1 MFASSRKSL
10 LSCALL
16 AAAVAGGVG
25 LVGGSGTADAQ
36 LIVALAS
43 GTNPK
48 PTNVAGVYDWT
59 YNVTFYGNVTPPTG
73 TNSDY
78 ILMTGFSSA
87 DWLSGTQN
95 AVTISGVSSTDWSF
109 SQVTGVGNPV
119 YNGLNVT
126 SASPTN
132 IQGLEITFNGY
143 KSGDASIVSGTTGTI
158 SILDSLNS
166 NNVDTYYFNLH
177 QDTPTTG
184 YAGNSS
190 TIMPASVNITG
201 QPLPVPA
208 ALWPGLGTLAV
219 MALVGGLR
227 LRKRFA

>member
-25 LVGGSGTADAQ
+25 LVGGSGAADAQ
-36 LIVALAS
+36 LIVSLES
-43 GTNPK
+43 GTNP
-48 PTNVAGVYDWT
+48 TVVSAGVYDWT
-59 YNVTFYGNVTPPTG
+59 YNVTFYGNVNDPTG

-119 YNGLNVT
+119 YSGLTVT

-158 SILDSLNS
+158 NILDSLNS
-166 NNVDTYYFNLH
+166 DNTDTYYFNLH
-177 QDTPTTG
+177 QDTSTTG